1 VAGPFTGRR
10 SANLGPPLFFL
21 SLGANQCGRNVL
33 DARPQLTLQIHQG
46 DSQMKIA
53 KIFGG
58 FVSLGLL
65 AGLAVPFASAKPQ
78 AAPAAQAHEKGMG
91 MHDKLQAALD
101 SLNLTDDQKAKVKDV
116 LADAKTKHQ
125 AVKTDASLNE
135 DQKRA
140 KMKELH
146 DGLLAKLNEVL
157 TPDQQ
162 TELKSKMAEAKAKP
176 PAKP

>member
-1 VAGPFTGRR
+1 
-10 SANLGPPLFFL
+10 
-21 SLGANQCGRNVL
+21 
-33 DARPQLTLQIHQG
+33 
-46 DSQMKIA
+46 MKIA
-53 KIFGG
+53 KILGG

-65 AGLAVPFASAKPQ
+65 AALAVPFATAKSQ
-78 AAPAAQAHEKGMG
+78 AAAAAQAEGKRMA

-101 SLNLTDDQKAKVKDV
+101 SLNLTDDQKGKVKDI
-116 LADAKTKHQ
+116 LADAKTKRE
-125 AVKTDASLNE
+125 AAMKDASLNE

-146 DGLLAKLNEVL
+146 EGMVAKLNDVL

-162 TELKSKMAEAKAKP
+162 AELKTKMADAKEKT